1 MIPEVKENVKDRFL
15 WVANTLGNMVQ
26 INLDTFEQK
35 ALTNLDYFVTSMAV
49 SNDRKAL
56 VTLGSFGQ
64 IDLLNAETGEHV
76 STISEYTETG
86 GGYMDLTKDNKYIL
100 KAGYPGEVQQY
111 DYKYGKLV
119 KDYGKIFEAKE
130 SPVGTSAIWTIKST
144 PDSKYFFVSNEF
156 GHLKQFDLTNQTL
169 VKDYGQVHSDSL
181 SAMTI
186 TRDGKWLYTTSIS
199 GEMKKW
205 NIAKQS
211 VEKDFGKIFKK
222 ENNWIFTVDSTP
234 DSQQVLVTS
243 SNWTLG
249 LMQSWSVKEDK
260 MLHDFKTVFP
270 NHSFRSVLTTSDSKH
285 VFAGSDRGFL
295 KMYEIDSGKLVKDF
309 GEIFDGEQL
318 NNGVFTLALV

>member
-1 MIPEVKENVKDRFL
+1 MP
-15 WVANTLGNMVQ
+15 
-26 INLDTFEQK
+26 
-35 ALTNLDYFVTSMAV
+35 YFVTSMAV
-49 SNDRKAL
+49 SNDRKNL

-64 IDLLNAETGEHV
+64 IDMLNAETGEHV
-76 STISEYTETG
+76 RTISEMVRTD

-100 KAGYPGEVQQY
+100 RAGYPGKVQQF
-111 DYKYGKLV
+111 DFVSGNLV
-119 KDYGKIFEAKE
+119 KDYGKIFKAKE
-130 SPVGTSAIWTIKST
+130 SPIGTSAIWTIKAT

-156 GHLKQFDLTNQTL
+156 AHLKQFDLTNQTL
-169 VKDYGQVHSDSL
+169 VKDYGVVHSDSL

-211 VEKDFGKIFKK
+211 VEKDFGAIYKK

-234 DSQQVLVTS
+234 DSQQVLITS

-249 LMQSWSVKEDK
+249 LMSSWSVNEDK
-260 MLHDFKTVFP
+260 MLHNFNKVFP

-295 KMYEIDSGKLVKDF
+295 KMYEIDSGRLVKDF
-309 GEIFDGEQL
+309 GEIFDAEQL